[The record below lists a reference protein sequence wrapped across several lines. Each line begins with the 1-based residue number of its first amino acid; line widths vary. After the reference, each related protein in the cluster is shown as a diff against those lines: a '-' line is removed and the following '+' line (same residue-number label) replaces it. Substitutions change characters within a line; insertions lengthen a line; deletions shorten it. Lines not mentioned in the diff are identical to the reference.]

1 MSSKARKTGDSW
13 EEQDALSRAYKSE
26 DEPTRT
32 QERLADVWVQSG
44 DLSRS
49 SGQPVEAG
57 RITPLLKHVKQTK
70 PFTRL
75 TDLKEKAKK

>member
-1 MSSKARKTGDSW
+1 MASKARATGDTF
-13 EEQDALSRAYKSE
+13 EEQNALPRAYKSE

-44 DLSRS
+44 NLSRS
-49 SGQPVEAG
+49 SDQPAEAG
-57 RITPLLKHVKQTK
+57 RVAPLLKHVKQTK

-75 TDLKEKAKK
+75 TDLKEKARR